1 MASQYDFTVT
11 LHDLAFILQQIKISE
26 AATNS
31 DGSVNG
37 DVLRE
42 LVTSP
47 LLPYGIRT
55 VDGSWNNLLPGQELF
70 GSADQ
75 TMPRLTALNWQS
87 ADAMTSYTQLGGMV
101 IDADPR
107 IISNLISDQTASN
120 PAALDAYNTLAEAP

>member
-75 TMPRLTALNWQS
+75 TMPRLTALNWQN
-87 ADAMTSYTQLGGMV
+87 ADA
-101 IDADPR
+101 
-107 IISNLISDQTASN
+107 
-120 PAALDAYNTLAEAP
+120 